1 MAEIISK
8 ARKLEGDKVE
18 LEVEVPADEV
28 RAQVDHTLKHMA
40 SDVRIPGFRK
50 GKIPKAV
57 LVSRFGKE
65 MIFSQTLKD
74 ALPGWYD
81 RALTQAGVKP
91 IDSPELDFDEL
102 GGQDEPY
109 SFKATVPVAPRPQLG
124 KYTGIEVEKE
134 VVEVK
139 DEEVEEPIDRLR
151 KRAGKIEKVEGR
163 PAASGD
169 FVVIDFE
176 GFVDDEPL
184 EGGSS
189 KDYMLELGT
198 GAFIPGFEDQIAG
211 MKEGQSKKLKLTFP
225 EDYQPQELAGKD
237 AVFDVT
243 VKEIKQRVLPELTDE
258 LVADNSEFETVEELR
273 KDIRSRM
280 EQAREAGAENL
291 FREAALKKAV
301 ETVEVEIPPA
311 MIESRIEDLKRE
323 FTAALQ
329 GSGVTLEQYSEQAGV
344 TLEQI
349 EDNFR
354 QQAGNLVK
362 EDLMLEAI
370 AENESL
376 AVGDDEVE
384 EEIRKQAERRGID
397 ADKLVEQT
405 RKAGREEFVRENLLK
420 RKALDFIVEKAV
432 PVLRKQA
439 VTEEG
444 KPEIIT
450 P

>member
-8 ARKLEGDKVE
+8 ATKLEGDKVE
-18 LEVEVPADEV
+18 LEVEVPADEI
-28 RAQVDHTLKHMA
+28 RAQVDHTIKHMA

-65 MIFSQTLKD
+65 MIYSQTLKD

-102 GGQDEPY
+102 GGQDESY
-109 SFKATVPVAPRPQLG
+109 SFKATVPVAPRPRLG
-124 KYTGIEVEKE
+124 NYTGIEVEKE
-134 VVEVK
+134 VVEVR
-139 DEEVEEPIDRLR
+139 DEEVEEPIERLR
-151 KRAGKIEKVEGR
+151 KRAASIEKVEGR

-176 GFVDDEPL
+176 GFVDGEPL

-189 KDYMLELGT
+189 TDYMLELGT

-211 MKEGQSKKLKLTFP
+211 MAEGQSKKLKLTFP
-225 EDYQPQELAGKD
+225 EDYQPQELAGRD
-237 AVFDVT
+237 ARFDVT
-243 VKEIKQRVLPELTDE
+243 VKEVKQRVLPELTDE
-258 LVADNSEFETVEELR
+258 FAAENSEFETVAELR
-273 KDIRSRM
+273 ADIRVRM
-280 EQAREAGAENL
+280 EKAREAGAENL

-301 ETVEVEIPPA
+301 ETVEVEVPTP
-311 MIESRIEDLKRE
+311 MIESRVQDLKRE
-323 FTAALQ
+323 FVAALQ
-329 GSGVTLEQYSEQAGV
+329 GSNMTLEQYAEQTGA
-344 TLEQI
+344 TAEQI
-349 EDNFR
+349 EESFR
-354 QQAGNLVK
+354 GQAGDLVK
-362 EDLMLEAI
+362 EDMMLEAI

-376 AVGDDEVE
+376 AVSDEEVE
-384 EEIRKQAERRGID
+384 AEIRKQAERRGID

-432 PVLRKQA
+432 PVLQKQA
-439 VTEEG
+439 VKEEN

-450 P
+450 